1 MPEFDDYEDYLDH
14 KAALE
19 EFDTER
25 YNKPNGKWAPSDFEH
40 PGPKDAPQ

>member
-25 YNKPNGKWAPSDFEH
+25 YNSGKWAPSDFHH